1 MMFSSQAEKH
11 WILNLPVIQDNL
23 NTDNFI
29 NLVIQRKHHNYQ
41 YDGNGS
47 GCLSWC
53 WRLVWDFTEV
63 GWVEQGAEEEFA
75 EFVDDLWMNDSADYF
90 IPKDEDIFL

>member
-1 MMFSSQAEKH
+1 MFSNQAEKR

-23 NTDNFI
+23 NTVDFI
-29 NLVIQRKHHNYQ
+29 NLLIQRKRHNYQ

-47 GCLSWC
+47 GCLYWC
-53 WRLVWDFTEV
+53 RRVVRDFTEV

-75 EFVDDLWMNDSADYF
+75 EFVDDLRMNDSADYF
-90 IPKDEDIFL
+90 ICCSILC